1 MIPVIVLNWNGLDD
15 TLECMEVLLKQTYPD
30 FHVFLID
37 NGSDHNDAQTLQEN
51 FGKNDKVSIIANA
64 QNLGFTKG
72 NNRIMEMILKDHPDV
87 EYIALLNN
95 DTKVEVEWLSNLVK
109 SAKSNGASMVSSK
122 MIDYF
127 NPNIMDNAGHQML
140 NTSEI
145 IPYGHR
151 EPIENYN
158 SVFENV
164 GSCAGATL
172 YSTKMLRQIGVFD
185 EYFDT
190 GYEDAE
196 IGVRATVLGYK
207 CIFEPSA
214 RVLHK
219 ISQSTNKIRDYEYVL
234 KIQLNIFYTYFKLM
248 PLTVLLV
255 NLPSFLFK
263 YGSVFLIDIVFY
275 RPFFLRI
282 MSDAFY
288 RTFFKERKKILASRR
303 AFFNKHKPISAWQI
317 LRKQTF
323 FLFFDIRRF
332 IKFMVLRKPTDFER

>member
-15 TLECMEVLLKQTYPD
+15 TLECMEVLLKQTYSN

-37 NGSDHNDAQTLQEN
+37 NGSEKNDLKTLQEN
-51 FGKNDKVSIIANA
+51 FNNNDKVSIIANA

-72 NNRIMEMILKDHPDV
+72 NNRVIEMILKDYPDV

-95 DTKVEVEWLSNLVK
+95 DTKVEIEWLSNLVT
-109 SAKSNGASMVSSK
+109 SAKTNEADIVSSK
-122 MIDYF
+122 MINYF
-127 NPNIMDNAGHQML
+127 NPKKMDNAGHKML
-140 NTSEI
+140 NTAEI
-145 IPYGHR
+145 IPFGHG
-151 EPIENYN
+151 EPIENFN
-158 SVFENV
+158 SVFENI

-172 YSTKMLRQIGVFD
+172 YSTKMLRHIGIFD

-196 IGVRATVLGYK
+196 IGLRASVLGYK

-214 RVLHK
+214 IVLHK
-219 ISQSTNKIRDYEYVL
+219 VSQSVNKIRDYEYVL

-248 PLTVLLV
+248 PLAVLLI

-275 RPFFLRI
+275 RPSFLKI
-282 MSDAFY
+282 LSAAFY
-288 RTFFKERKKILASRR
+288 RTFFKERKKIMASRR
-303 AFFNKHKPISAWQI
+303 GFFNKHKTISSFQI
-317 LRKQTF
+317 LRKQSF
-323 FLFFDIRRF
+323 FLLFDIRRF
-332 IKFMVLRKPTDFER
+332 IKFVVLRKPTEFER